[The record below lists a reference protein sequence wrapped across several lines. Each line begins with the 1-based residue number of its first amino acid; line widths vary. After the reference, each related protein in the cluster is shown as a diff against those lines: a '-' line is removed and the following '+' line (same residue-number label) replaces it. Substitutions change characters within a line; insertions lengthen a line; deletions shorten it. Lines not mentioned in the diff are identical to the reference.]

1 MTEYRFP
8 NHDEFLNRGAE
19 LDRLRRWWDDDQD
32 RFPLVLFGRRRTGKT
47 WLLREFAH
55 GKDADIFICDSRAE
69 GDQLA
74 YFAGVL
80 ERSIGLRPELPDV
93 RSFYDILFRRRGAK
107 RRLVAIDEFPFLL
120 DQSRAADSALAAAI
134 EEREGASAVKLVLC
148 GSQISTMESLLAERA
163 PLHGRATP
171 VLMAPMRFKDA
182 RRFLPDLRPEELI
195 TRYAVAGG
203 MPLYL
208 RRLGRKGSLKTVLC
222 EDVLSPLAPLFDE
235 AREVL
240 NMELTST
247 ATHFSLLA
255 ALAGS
260 PSLEWTELVR
270 RSRVEEST
278 ASRYVRIL
286 EDLHIVR
293 SANPVFA
300 PANARRRRYRV
311 ADPFIR
317 FWFRFVFPHQ
327 ADLTAG
333 LHPADHYERN
343 VAPFLAE
350 HAGEAFEDI
359 CREWVR
365 DRYSDTADTVG
376 PWWGLARLDLRK
388 QKVRLTEEIDIVG
401 ASGDQATVVGEC
413 RWRSRQIGRETLAD
427 LLDFKLPALA
437 QSGVD
442 VSSVRILLFSRS
454 GFRKELRE
462 AASLRGDVEL
472 VDLPRLLGGRWQRRN
487 AGTSQ

>member
-1 MTEYRFP
+1 
-8 NHDEFLNRGAE
+8 
-19 LDRLRRWWDDDQD
+19 
-32 RFPLVLFGRRRTGKT
+32 
-47 WLLREFAH
+47 LLRELAH
-55 GKDADIFICDSRAE
+55 GKEADIFVCDSRAE

-80 ERSIGLRPELPDV
+80 ERSLGFRPELPDV
-93 RSFYDILFRRRGAK
+93 RSFFDVLFRQRGAG
-107 RRLVAIDEFPFLL
+107 RRLVVIDEFPLLL
-120 DQSRAADSALAAAI
+120 DASRDADSTLAAAM
-134 EEREGASAVKLVLC
+134 EEREAVADVKLVLC
-148 GSQISTMESLLAERA
+148 GSQISTMEKLLAERA
-163 PLHGRATP
+163 PLHGRGTP
-171 VLMAPMRFKDA
+171 MLLAPMGFADA
-182 RRFLPDLRPEELI
+182 RRFLPDLRAEDLV
-195 TRYAVAGG
+195 TRYAIAGG

-222 EDVLSPLAPLFDE
+222 QDVLSPLAPLFDE

-240 NMELTST
+240 TMELTST

-260 PSLEWTELVR
+260 PSLEWADLVA

-278 ASRYVRIL
+278 ASRYVRLL

-317 FWFRFVFPHQ
+317 FWFRFVFPYQ

-333 LHPADHYERN
+333 LHPEDHYDRN
-343 VAPFLAE
+343 VAPFLPE
-350 HAGEAFEDI
+350 HAAVAFEDV
-359 CREWVR
+359 CRAWVR
-365 DRYSDTADTVG
+365 DTYSKTTDTVG
-376 PWWGLARLDLRK
+376 PWWGMARHDLRRAK
-388 QKVRLTEEIDIVG
+388 IRLTEEIDVVG
-401 ASGDQATVVGEC
+401 ARGDRVTVVGEC
-413 RWRSRQIGRETLAD
+413 RWQRGQMGRR
-427 LLDFKLPALA
+427 LLTDIFDHKLPALA

-442 VSSVRILLFSRS
+442 VSAVTIVLFSRS

-462 AASLRGDVEL
+462 EASRRGNVEL
-472 VDLPRLLGGRWQRRN
+472 IDLSKLLGN
-487 AGTSQ
+487 LAP

>member
-1 MTEYRFP
+1 MATYRFP
-8 NHDEFLNRGAE
+8 NHDEFLDREAE

-32 RFPLVLFGRRRTGKT
+32 RFPALVFGRRRTGKT

-55 GKDADIFICDSRAE
+55 GKDADIFVCDSRAE

-74 YFAGVL
+74 YFARVL
-80 ERSIGLRPELPDV
+80 ERSVGFRPELPDV
-93 RSFYDILFRRRGAK
+93 RSFYDVVFKQRGAE
-107 RRLVAIDEFPFLL
+107 RRLVVIDEFPLLL
-120 DQSRAADSALAAAI
+120 DQSRSADSALAAAMDQ
-134 EEREGASAVKLVLC
+134 REVASAVKLVLC
-148 GSQISTMESLLAERA
+148 GSQISTMETLLAERA
-163 PLHGRATP
+163 PLHGRGTP
-171 VLMAPMRFKDA
+171 VLLAPMRFQDA
-182 RRFLPDLRPEELI
+182 RRFLVDLRPEELI

-208 RRLGRKGSLKTVLC
+208 RRLGRKGRLKTVLC
-222 EDVLSPLAPLFDE
+222 DDVLSPLAPLFDE

-240 NMELTST
+240 TMELTST

-260 PSLEWTELVR
+260 PSLGWTDLVE

-317 FWFRFVFPHQ
+317 FWFRFVFPYQ

-333 LHPADHYERN
+333 LDPEDHYERN

-350 HAGEAFEDI
+350 HAAVAFEDI
-359 CREWVR
+359 CRSWVR
-365 DRYSDTADTVG
+365 DRYSNSTDTVG
-376 PWWGLARLDLRK
+376 PWWGMARHDLRK
-388 QKVRLTEEIDIVG
+388 QRVRLTEEIDIVG
-401 ASGDQATVVGEC
+401 ASGNNVTVVGEC
-413 RWRSRQIGRETLAD
+413 RWRSQQMGRDVLAD
-427 LLDFKLPALA
+427 IPDYKLPALA
-437 QSGVD
+437 QTGVD
-442 VSSVRILLFSRS
+442 VSSVTIVLFSKS

-462 AASLRGDVEL
+462 AASFRGNVEL
-472 VDLPRLLGGRWQRRN
+472 VELPRLLS
-487 AGTSQ
+487 AG

>member
-1 MTEYRFP
+1 MAEYRFP
-8 NHDEFLNRGAE
+8 NHDEFLDREAE
-19 LDRLRRWWDDDQD
+19 LDRLGRWWDDDQD
-32 RFPLVLFGRRRTGKT
+32 RFPVVLFGRRRTGKS
-47 WLLREFAH
+47 WLLRELAH
-55 GKDADIFICDSRAE
+55 GKDADIFVCDSRAE

-74 YFAGVL
+74 YFASVL
-80 ERSIGLRPELPDV
+80 ERSIGFRPELSDA
-93 RSFYDILFRRRGAK
+93 RSFYDVLFRQQGAEL
-107 RRLVAIDEFPFLL
+107 RLVVIDEFPLLL
-120 DQSRAADSALAAAI
+120 DQSPAADSALAAAM
-134 EEREGASAVKLVLC
+134 EEREATSNMKLVIC
-148 GSQISTMESLLAERA
+148 GSQISTMETLLAERA
-163 PLHGRATP
+163 PLHGRGTP
-171 VLMAPMRFKDA
+171 VLLAPMRFKDA
-182 RRFLPDLRPEELI
+182 RRFLPDLRSDELV

-208 RRLGRKGSLKTVLC
+208 RRLGRRRSLKTVLC
-222 EDVLSPLAPLFDE
+222 EEVLSPLAPLFDE

-240 NMELTST
+240 TMELTST

-260 PSLEWTELVR
+260 PSLDWTDLIQ

-311 ADPFIR
+311 ADPFVR
-317 FWFRFVFPHQ
+317 FWFRFVFPYQ
-327 ADLTAG
+327 ADLSAG
-333 LHPADHYERN
+333 LHPEDHYERN
-343 VAPFLAE
+343 IAPFLAE
-350 HAGEAFEDI
+350 HAAVAFEDI

-365 DRYSDTADTVG
+365 DRYSNTTDTVG
-376 PWWGLARLDLRK
+376 PWWGMARHDLRK

-401 ASGDQATVVGEC
+401 AIGDQATVVGEC
-413 RWRSRQIGRETLAD
+413 RWRSQQMGREVLAD
-427 LLDFKLPALA
+427 ILDYKLPALA

-442 VSSVRILLFSRS
+442 VSSVTILLFSRS

-462 AASLRGDVEL
+462 AASLRGNVEL
-472 VDLPRLLGGRWQRRN
+472 VELRRLLS
-487 AGTSQ
+487 AE